1 MATLCTDHVVPGAAE
16 TAYDGDQ
23 PTAIVAGPQ
32 APGTVVKT
40 SRAPMNVAAFI
51 GAPEPDPLLW
61 QILLSLV
68 ASVLSEFRTQT
79 NLHPVAGADPV

>member
-1 MATLCTDHVVPGAAE
+1 
-16 TAYDGDQ
+16 
-23 PTAIVAGPQ
+23 
-32 APGTVVKT
+32 
-40 SRAPMNVAAFI
+40 MNVAAFI